1 MSTKDISHE
10 LDMAR
15 DEVASVF
22 GEIYGDAYG
31 NDLFLMRLLSSRGI
45 RPRVI
50 HDVGGSDGIWT
61 AVASRVFPEAR
72 FEAFEPLAETSEDY
86 KAAHAG
92 NAVISSLF
100 SSGRATMHPVALGA
114 ITGTCR
120 MTVYPHEVGSTSIA
134 LDYQP
139 EETISVEVP
148 QWKLDEFIVKHRL
161 PPPDLLKLDTQGSEL
176 EILRGARKTLRNV
189 SAVLC
194 ECWLTKGYGSKTP
207 LWIEIANCLNNYH
220 LNLFDLGWV
229 YRNGPDQRSTT
240 IDMLFVREDLPF
252 SHMPKRKTLLS
263 RLMRSLKK
271 RNDRFPLLSK
281 KHLFR

>member
-114 ITGTCR
+114 GTGTCR

-139 EETISVEVP
+139 PEARTVEVP
-148 QWKLDEFIVKHRL
+148 QWKLDEFIAKRRL
-161 PPPDLLKLDTQGSEL
+161 PPPDLIKLDTQGSEL
-176 EILRGARKTLRNV
+176 EILRGARKTLHHV
-189 SAVLC
+189 SAVMC
-194 ECWLTKGYGSKTP
+194 ECWLTRGYGSNTP
-207 LWIEIANCLNNYH
+207 LWIEVANFLKDYNM
-220 LNLFDLGWV
+220 NLFDVGWV
-229 YRNGPDQRSTT
+229 YRNESDQRCAT
-240 IDMLFVREDLPF
+240 IDMLFLRDGPPSSPDEGT
-252 SHMPKRKTLLS
+252 SSIGS
-263 RLMRSLKK
+263 RFIKMLTKFTR
-271 RNDRFPLLSK
+271 
-281 KHLFR
+281 